1 MLSSILYATKDLA
14 TELGSAFVV
23 YFEQIGYIVKDSFS
37 KNEYYDIESFEE
49 EVVPKKKK
57 KGRKKSK

>member
-23 YFEQIGYIVKDSFS
+23 YFEQIGYIVKDSFA

>member
-37 KNEYYDIESFEE
+37 KNEYYDVESFEE